1 MSPDTLPFFAELAQ
15 NNNREWF
22 MDNKSRYDA
31 IREEFI
37 DLTAQIIDELSV
49 LDPTIGHPDPKK
61 CLYRIY
67 RDLRFTQDKRPYKTH
82 ISFFLSSYGIKRS
95 GEAGYYMQ
103 IGQEDYGL
111 TGNCTLGG
119 GIFMPDKDKLA
130 AIRQEIFYNTDEFL
144 KIVNNK
150 EYKKYFGDTF
160 FTTRILSRA
169 PKGYPNDWE
178 HAHWLKFNDYCT
190 MHAVPDKYM
199 ASDGLKDYVMKVF
212 RATVPL
218 NRFILQ
224 ATS

>member
-119 GIFMPDKDKLA
+119 GIFRPIGHFA
-130 AIRQEIFYNTDEFL
+130 
-144 KIVNNK
+144 
-150 EYKKYFGDTF
+150 G
-160 FTTRILSRA
+160 
-169 PKGYPNDWE
+169 
-178 HAHWLKFNDYCT
+178 
-190 MHAVPDKYM
+190 
-199 ASDGLKDYVMKVF
+199 
-212 RATVPL
+212 
-218 NRFILQ
+218 
-224 ATS
+224 